1 MRFLIEKFDESDEI
15 DMIWKVAKT
24 TGDIDQKI
32 QQLTL
37 ERKKF
42 DTNRKVVDE
51 INKVLQWLGDL
62 KYDEKKD
69 FVTKQDIENKW
80 GNK

>member
-24 TGDIDQKI
+24 TGDVDQKI

-42 DTNRKVVDE
+42 DTNTKVVDE

-80 GNK
+80 GSR